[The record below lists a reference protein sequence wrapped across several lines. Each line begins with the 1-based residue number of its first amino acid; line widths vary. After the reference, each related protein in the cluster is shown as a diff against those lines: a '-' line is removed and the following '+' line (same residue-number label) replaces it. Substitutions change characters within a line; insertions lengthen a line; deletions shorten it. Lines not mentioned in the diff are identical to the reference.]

1 MGGAL
6 VTLLL
11 VVGACPERMP
21 RRFSRPFD
29 EHWSQ
34 ELGAL
39 ETPVDPGIFAVAFRH
54 RRNARILLERIGRGV
69 AVALLTKGDEKTRGK
84 DGASTGES
92 VKQREVRMAL
102 GTLGNGLIAL
112 LDSLQGDAE
121 WADEGLD
128 QEGIGSDDALIG
140 GQGGGARDGV

>member
-1 MGGAL
+1 M
-6 VTLLL
+6 
-11 VVGACPERMP
+11 
-21 RRFSRPFD
+21 
-29 EHWSQ
+29 
-34 ELGAL
+34 
-39 ETPVDPGIFAVAFRH
+39 DPGIFAVAFRH
-54 RRNARILLERIGRGV
+54 RRNARILLERIGGGV

-112 LDSLQGDAE
+112 LDGLQGDAE

-128 QEGIGSDDALIG
+128 QEGIGSG
-140 GQGGGARDGV
+140 RPHRWSGAWRS